1 MVLFADICNREKCV
15 NTQKIKLGT
24 SAVAEQPL
32 QGVDAFYAIVVGGGV
47 VVEGEQVF
55 GVLVF
60 NRLQRG

>member
-1 MVLFADICNREKCV
+1 MRKYAKKSNW
-15 NTQKIKLGT
+15 
-24 SAVAEQPL
+24 AL
-32 QGVDAFYAIVVGGGV
+32 QLLPSSHCRALNAFYAIVVGGGV

>member
-1 MVLFADICNREKCV
+1 MRKYAK
-15 NTQKIKLGT
+15 KIELGT

-60 NRLQRG
+60 DRLQRG